1 MLIGLDGVQK
11 SNCSIVEV
19 GFGIELRVG
28 QEVDE
33 GSLLDRLVLSI
44 DTVIFELLL
53 GVSQVLVLFHLN
65 SVGPLVGELSVLVVR
80 ESVVENSEFGTD
92 EVGEMTDFEV
102 SNEVSNQVLMMPDHT
117 SQPIVVLPTAKS
129 TDSVDRGN
137 VKTKEKDTSS

>member
-1 MLIGLDGVQK
+1 LLIGLDRVQK

-44 DTVIFELLL
+44 DTVILELLL